1 MKRTG
6 SGAAPAVSRAG
17 VPATAPGAAPGE
29 ADRAAA
35 ATALPVPS
43 RVPVGPSVVPASG
56 AARAGRLPGR
66 PAELLA
72 RAAARYASLP
82 VRRRDVAQDAALAL
96 TLAVLNLLSLLPYQ
110 AQLHPTWLAL
120 LLVGGQCLPLALRR
134 VAPVP
139 ALLGCGLLRNLYDGF
154 QFGYAPLPLAPA
166 IAFATVADRS
176 GPRLR
181 WLTVAGATAGIT
193 WSQAQPGHNQPYDA
207 IVQAFIFG
215 AAWAVGTLSRYRRAA
230 LQAAAERAERAEASI
245 DIAAAQAAAAERM
258 RIARELHDVVAHH
271 VSLMAVQAEAVGAL
285 LPARPEAAATSAD
298 LIGSTARAAM
308 TELRRLL
315 GVLRFTSAEDTE
327 RMRLTPVPSLS
338 GLAELVETVRDA
350 GLVVMCEVS
359 GPVAELPP
367 GVDLTAY
374 RILQEALTNA
384 MRHAPGATASVRV
397 ACEPGQVTVE
407 VTNSAPAAPSPAPGG
422 PVDPG
427 PAGLGGA
434 PAVQARRAGLA
445 GSVPS
450 GSGPPGSG
458 YGLAGIAER
467 VASCGGS
474 LALGPAADGGF
485 AVTARLP
492 LR

>member
-1 MKRTG
+1 M
-6 SGAAPAVSRAG
+6 
-17 VPATAPGAAPGE
+17 VPAPSVPSVVSVGPSAVPAGG
-29 ADRAAA
+29 ADRA
-35 ATALPVPS
+35 
-43 RVPVGPSVVPASG
+43 
-56 AARAGRLPGR
+56 GRRPGR

-72 RAAARYASLP
+72 RAAARYAALP
-82 VRRRDVAQDAALAL
+82 PRRRDVAQDVALAL
-96 TLAVLNLLSLLPYQ
+96 TLAVLNLLSLLPYR

-139 ALLGCGLLRNLYDGF
+139 SLIGCGILRNLYDAY

-176 GPRLR
+176 GPLLR
-181 WLTVAGATAGIT
+181 WITVAASAVGIG
-193 WSQAQPGHNQPYDA
+193 WSQAEPGHNQPYDA
-207 IVQAFIFG
+207 VVQAFIFG
-215 AAWAVGTLSRYRRAA
+215 AAWAVGTLSRYRRVA
-230 LQAAAERAERAEASI
+230 LRAAAERAERAEASV
-245 DIAAAQAAAAERM
+245 DIAAAQAAAAERI

-285 LPARPEAAATSAD
+285 LPARPQDAAASAD

-315 GVLRFTSAEDTE
+315 GVLRFAGPEEPE
-327 RMRLTPVPSLS
+327 RARLTPVPSLS
-338 GLAELVETVRDA
+338 RLAELIDTVREA
-350 GLVVMCEVS
+350 GLAVTCHVS

-374 RILQEALTNA
+374 RIVQEALTNA
-384 MRHAPGATASVRV
+384 LRHAPGAAATVRV
-397 ACEPGQVTVE
+397 ACEPAQVTVE
-407 VTNSAPAAPSPAPGG
+407 VKNAAAASAPVVPASRT
-422 PVDPG
+422 G
-427 PAGLGGA
+427 PAG
-434 PAVQARRAGLA
+434 P
-445 GSVPS
+445 
-450 GSGPPGSG
+450 G

-467 VASCGGS
+467 VASCGGA

-492 LR
+492 LT